1 MILLNDMYIV
11 YEEHI
16 EELEGEIIDL
26 KDEIGLLKKELLY
39 YKTEGA
45 ITWYNG
51 EMDDKTV

>member
-1 MILLNDMYIV
+1 MYIV

-16 EELEGEIIDL
+16 EELEGEITDL